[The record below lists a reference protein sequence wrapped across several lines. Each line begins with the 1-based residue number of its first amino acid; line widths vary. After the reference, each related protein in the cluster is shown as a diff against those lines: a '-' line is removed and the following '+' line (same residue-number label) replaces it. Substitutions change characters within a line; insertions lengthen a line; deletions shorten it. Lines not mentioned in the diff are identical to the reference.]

1 MLKVLTQQAEG
12 LFQEPFRVGELPVRS
27 TPHWLRGTSPRSG
40 PRAERPDGQADEQ
53 NITAPSKL
61 GDYQASARLRIP
73 GRTFKEI
80 KIYVGRRPF
89 GRIVGGA
96 GIVQTHHIAFPQVH
110 RAQEHCCPEAP
121 F

>member
-1 MLKVLTQQAEG
+1 MSMVLTQQAKG
-12 LFQEPFRVGELPVRS
+12 RFKSLFGSENYRFGQLP
-27 TPHWLRGTSPRSG
+27 TWLRGTSPRSG